1 MLTETSILA
10 LDPEVIP
17 QDKEGTKRTYSLVEV
32 KAGRQVLGL
41 VSDFQ
46 HMD

>member
-17 QDKEGTKRTYSLVEV
+17 QDNEGTKKTYSLVEV
-32 KAGRQVLGL
+32 KAGRRVLGL

-46 HMD
+46 HVD